1 MLFCR
6 LSVFEKHT
14 APTPGPNFNVC
25 RNSLVFYFLITN
37 WLLSKTS
44 IFTFLSF
51 YPEQTYSITYVLP
64 PGIFKHTGS
73 LEGSLNRM
81 QSIWIMHESIINPTR
96 KVRFVIQSYLS
107 LYFIIYELLGY

>member
-81 QSIWIMHESIINPTR
+81 QSIWTMYESIINPTR